1 MKLCVSGPAGYLFGP
16 GGLVV
21 AAGRLILV
29 VVQLLLVL
37 RRSRRLLLLLQRHQV
52 RPLLLQLPLQ
62 PLGLPLLLDLLPL
75 VLLHRTERRQV
86 STGRTAEI
94 KTTRITKSSNKQA
107 RVLFSR
113 PQLNMACVHM
123 SKEKPLYYF
132 NYPARLETGAPACI

>member
-1 MKLCVSGPAGYLFGP
+1 MPAGYLFGP

-75 VLLHRTERRQV
+75 VLLHTEQRDV
-86 STGRTAEI
+86 S
-94 KTTRITKSSNKQA
+94 
-107 RVLFSR
+107 
-113 PQLNMACVHM
+113 
-123 SKEKPLYYF
+123 
-132 NYPARLETGAPACI
+132 